1 MIFNQYE
8 HKIIHHILLSCF
20 IFLGKSGKYHLQRID
35 IDFIKEFLQY
45 TLENPSLF
53 TLIEQTGIILSEHS
67 RNIDERSLIC
77 LKETE
82 AMCFYEV

>member
-1 MIFNQYE
+1 M
-8 HKIIHHILLSCF
+8 
-20 IFLGKSGKYHLQRID
+20 
-35 IDFIKEFLQY
+35 EFLQY
-45 TLENPSLF
+45 TMENPSLF